1 MVCWLA
7 FTVVGASPI
16 VVGAAVVASSVIA
29 AKMTATAFQAY
40 QNRQK
45 QEEKFQQKRNESVEQ
60 KVNRLKQERLQKL
73 QPNGIKVDLSLSEK
87 DISKKNKIANQ
98 DIAKQLQTI
107 KSRLPQIKAEY
118 QMLVEQK
125 VLEQQ
130 TVQQALQKVSDA
142 INQSNLQQA
151 QQYLQRLDDTRITAI
166 QQLNEQW
173 SGQIDYL
180 QKRLNQLSDRI
191 PQSTLAELQQNIQWF
206 AENPQAVSEK
216 DIQTLHQT
224 INSFE
229 DQAWRI
235 QTAANDLIE
244 SWKEV
249 GYQSKISDIDNGT
262 IAIEADTHEEGKT
275 TMVIEFEQGQIYA
288 STPHGNENPFTP
300 LLREVIQQ
308 FEEKGYALDWTS
320 LEGQSVPEK
329 WRREVSHSHS
339 HTHKKA
345 TIKSPQY
352 PSSQKTSKRRKQQ
365 QGH

>member
-130 TVQQALQKVSDA
+130 TVQQALQK
-142 INQSNLQQA
+142 
-151 QQYLQRLDDTRITAI
+151 
-166 QQLNEQW
+166 
-173 SGQIDYL
+173 
-180 QKRLNQLSDRI
+180 
-191 PQSTLAELQQNIQWF
+191 
-206 AENPQAVSEK
+206 
-216 DIQTLHQT
+216 
-224 INSFE
+224 
-229 DQAWRI
+229 
-235 QTAANDLIE
+235 
-244 SWKEV
+244 
-249 GYQSKISDIDNGT
+249 
-262 IAIEADTHEEGKT
+262 
-275 TMVIEFEQGQIYA
+275 
-288 STPHGNENPFTP
+288 
-300 LLREVIQQ
+300 
-308 FEEKGYALDWTS
+308 S
-320 LEGQSVPEK
+320 L
-329 WRREVSHSHS
+329 
-339 HTHKKA
+339 
-345 TIKSPQY
+345 
-352 PSSQKTSKRRKQQ
+352 
-365 QGH
+365 